1 LSHSLDNQNNIP
13 VKLYFYQP
21 ETDFSLDANVCY
33 ILVPLLL
40 GTSLEQAYE
49 VRIDPAQWRFHPVS
63 YEWRKNPLWGGYQYD
78 PGLFA
83 ITESPDEADHFVFP
97 YMLDELIECAGVE
110 ALGTWLCQLPFYKRA
125 AARHL
130 FMTFHDASQTFGM
143 EALFFRA
150 SVKQSVRDVRAHAL
164 PYPVEDFGVRTH
176 FDPERIVHDVSF
188 VGFIGDYASGP
199 VRSRVAVSLEQ
210 TTLLRAFVSVSERFH
225 GFEEPV
231 VRVQRRELF
240 VSSLADSWLV
250 VCPRGAGENSY
261 RFFETLSMGRIPV
274 LLSDDCQLPFEESI
288 DYDRIIV
295 RIPESSAEH
304 SAEIIASWFTGQSI
318 ESLLERCRLAR
329 RVWEQYLA
337 CPQWSHSIIEV
348 MTSRATGA
356 GTVVVDGVIFQLQQ
370 GRPFGISRL
379 WLSMLLELGKLPIG
393 RRIILL
399 DRGGTAPDIPGIRKR
414 KVDAYNIGNAQNEAI
429 TLDTLCAEEQAGLFL
444 STYYTFTSSTPALLM
459 LYDMIPERFDTVG
472 PDAPNPEWRDKY
484 YAIMN
489 STSFAAISQST
500 ARDLATF
507 YPEAAQ
513 RPLTVV
519 PCAVSADFRP
529 HSPEEIAAFKAANGI
544 DRPYFLLVGRRDPHK
559 NAALFF
565 HAFAQLPDR
574 ERYGIV
580 MAGGGNTLE
589 PELRE
594 LAGPAAGYAGFF
606 SDQDLSLAYS
616 GAIALVYPSLYEG
629 FGLPILEAMRSGCP
643 VITCQNSSLAEVAG
657 SAALYVGEYNAEEM
671 AQALLSVQ
679 QSAVRSYLI
688 KRGLERARHFS
699 WQKSAELLTDVIRKS
714 VVTHALLQTPG
725 GN

>member
-1 LSHSLDNQNNIP
+1 MSHSLDNLNNIP

-21 ETDFSLDANVCY
+21 EVDFSLDASVCY

-40 GTSLEQAYE
+40 GTRLEQAYE

-63 YEWRKNPLWGGYQYD
+63 YEWRTNPLWAGYQYD
-78 PGLFA
+78 PGLFV

-110 ALGTWLCQLPFYKRA
+110 ALGAWLCQLPYYKRA
-125 AARHL
+125 ATKHL
-130 FMTFHDASQTFGM
+130 FMTFHDASQPFGM

-150 SVKQSVRDVRAHAL
+150 SVKRSVRDARTHAL
-164 PYPVEDFGVRTH
+164 PYPVEDFGGRTH

-188 VGFIGDYASGP
+188 VGFIGDYVSGL
-199 VRSRVAVSLEQ
+199 VRSRVAASLEQ
-210 TTLLRAFVSVSERFH
+210 TTLLRAFVSVSGRFH
-225 GFEEPV
+225 GFEEPD
-231 VRVQRRELF
+231 VRVKRRELF
-240 VSSLADSWLV
+240 IRSLADSWLA
-250 VCPRGAGENSY
+250 VCPRGAGVNSY

-274 LLSDDCQLPFEESI
+274 LLSDDCQLPFEENI

-295 RIPESSAEH
+295 KIPESSAEH
-304 SAEIIASWFTGQSI
+304 SAELIARWLSSQTV
-318 ESLLERCRLAR
+318 ESLLDRCRLAR
-329 RVWEQYLA
+329 NMWEQYFA
-337 CPQWSHSIIEV
+337 CPQWNRKIIQTLSLPRIQNSFV
-348 MTSRATGA
+348 I
-356 GTVVVDGVIFQLQQ
+356 DGVIFQLQQ

-379 WLSMLLELGKLPIG
+379 WLALLTELAATPMGK
-393 RRIILL
+393 RIVLL
-399 DRGGTAPDIPGIRKR
+399 DREGTAPEIPGIRLR
-414 KVDAYNIGNAQNEAI
+414 KISAFHLGTAQEESLE
-429 TLDTLCAEEQAGLFL
+429 LDRVCREEEAGLFI
-444 STYYTFTSSTPALLM
+444 STYYTLTTMTPSLLM

-484 YAIMN
+484 HTIVN
-489 STSFAAISQST
+489 STSFAAISHST

-507 YPEAAQ
+507 YPQVAE
-513 RPLTVV
+513 RSLTVV
-519 PCAVSADFRP
+519 PCAVSADFRV
-529 HSPEEIAAFKAANGI
+529 HSAEEIAAFKAANGI

-574 ERYGIV
+574 ERYAIV
-580 MAGGGNTLE
+580 MAGGGNVLE

-629 FGLPILEAMRSGCP
+629 FGLPILEAMQSGCP
-643 VITCQNSSLAEVAG
+643 VITCQNSSLSEVAG
-657 SAALYVGEYNAEEM
+657 SAALYVGEYDREEM
-671 AQALLSVQ
+671 TKALLSVQ
-679 QSAVRSYLI
+679 QPDIRSYLI
-688 KRGLERARHFS
+688 KRGLERARLFS

-714 VVTHALLQTPG
+714 VANRAPLQTPG